1 MSSIKRS
8 VSLYSF
14 QDEYCRGK
22 MTLEECIAKLDS
34 MGVQGVEIIADQ
46 MLHNSPFPSEET
58 LENWDKII
66 EKYNVI
72 PVCNDIFINTNLYKN
87 RTLTKKECVEA
98 MISEIKLANRL
109 GIKLIR
115 LVSATPTN
123 IIEECLPY
131 AEKYDVI
138 MALEIHAG
146 MSFNNPKTK
155 DFIDIMVRVNSPYL
169 GIVPDLG
176 IFCRRHPRVA
186 REYFLSLGLNKEI
199 ADYVDSVFAE
209 GKCFNRDILNYS
221 HNIPEDLKKLVKSEI
236 DFMYMIF
243 AGGYENSDISI
254 LKPYIKYIKH
264 IHGKAFEMT
273 DEGVEYSI
281 PYGEII
287 DFLKKNGYKGY
298 ISTEYEGNRFTLAGK
313 EVDGVEQT
321 RRHQEMLKRYI
332 GE

>member
-1 MSSIKRS
+1 MSDIKRS

-22 MTLEECIAKLDS
+22 LDLEGCIAKLQDF
-34 MGVQGVEIIADQ
+34 GVEGVEIIGDQ

-58 LENWDKII
+58 LANWDRII
-66 EKYNVI
+66 EKYNVK
-72 PVCNDIFINTNLYKN
+72 PVCNDIFLNTNLYKN
-87 RTLTKKECVEA
+87 RTLTKKELTQA
-98 MISEIKLANRL
+98 MINELKLANRL

-115 LVSATPTN
+115 LVSATPTE
-123 IIEECLPY
+123 IIEDCLPY

-138 MALEIHAG
+138 MALEIHG
-146 MSFNNPKTK
+146 GCSFNHPRTK
-155 DFIDIMVRVNSPYL
+155 EFIDIMLRVNSPYL

-186 REYFLSLGLNKEI
+186 REYFLSLGASVEV

-209 GKCFNRDILNYS
+209 GKCFNRDILKYGF
-221 HNIPEDLKKLVKSEI
+221 NIPEEAKKLIKSDL
-236 DFMYMIF
+236 DFQYMIF
-243 AGGYENSDISI
+243 AGGYENSDIEI
-254 LKPYIKYIKH
+254 LKPYIPYIKH
-264 IHGKAFEMT
+264 IHGKVYEMT
-273 DEGVEYSI
+273 EDYEEYSI

-287 DFLKKNGYKGY
+287 QFLKDNGYKGY
-298 ISTEYEGNRFTLAGK
+298 IATEYEGNRFTVAGV

-321 RRHQEMLKRYI
+321 RRHQEMLKKYI